1 MNVEAKMLGLY
12 VVTDRSY
19 LRGRDFLQQIEA
31 ILQNGAT
38 FLQLREKSLERSE
51 YIALAKEVK
60 KLTDRYAIPF
70 VINDDVEVALAVD
83 ADGVHVG
90 QSDLEASKVRD
101 LIGPDKILGVS
112 AQTLEQAR
120 RAVSHGAD
128 YIGVGALFNTTSKKD
143 AEDVTLET
151 LHAITS
157 EILVPVVGIGG
168 IDHENVR
175 LLKECKLAGVAVISA
190 IFKAD
195 DVALATKQLKQITQE
210 LF

>member
-1 MNVEAKMLGLY
+1 MLGLY